1 MIAALGHLNQM
12 LLLKKTKQPSGH
24 RLLRAEVTGITTKP
38 KYKDRFQD
46 QRQMRYQMTCFI
58 PFQTKEIGK
67 ERMILWLLKSLNLMP
82 TRDLLSR
89 SLDSLETLGEW
100 ITLIWLSITFWGGR
114 DRLARPNNLLKKLRM
129 SSFYLLNH
137 KRDWKGLNHQQRD

>member
-12 LLLKKTKQPSGH
+12 LPLKKTKQPSGH
-24 RLLRAEVTGITTKP
+24 RLLRAEVTGITTTKP

-46 QRQMRYQMTCFI
+46 QRQMRYQMTYFI

-89 SLDSLETLGEW
+89 SLDSLETLGE
-100 ITLIWLSITFWGGR
+100 
-114 DRLARPNNLLKKLRM
+114 
-129 SSFYLLNH
+129 
-137 KRDWKGLNHQQRD
+137 